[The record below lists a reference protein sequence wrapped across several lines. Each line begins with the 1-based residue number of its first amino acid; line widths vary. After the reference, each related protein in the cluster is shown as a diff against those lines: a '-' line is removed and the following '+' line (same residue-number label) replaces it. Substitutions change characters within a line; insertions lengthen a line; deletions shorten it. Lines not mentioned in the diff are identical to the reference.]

1 MSYQIKSG
9 HIISPHDTS
18 YHTMSDHFIPY
29 HVISYHIKS
38 SHHMPYQNISSRL
51 MSYHIKAHQ
60 IILDHIISHH
70 VISILVWVHLSH
82 PRRSANFFHEKNGSF
97 WISRSGAGIH
107 QNRAVVSSCLVRW
120 DCHVTTLRWLWWLVV
135 TEQTDNELQVH
146 IFSLMILPFARLD
159 ILLANMGPVSLSG

>member
-51 MSYHIKAHQ
+51 MSYHIKARQ

-70 VISILVWVHLSH
+70 VISYPYLFRYIYLTLEDLPISSMKKMALFGSPEVELESIKIEPQSFRHVW
-82 PRRSANFFHEKNGSF
+82 SAGT
-97 WISRSGAGIH
+97 
-107 QNRAVVSSCLVRW
+107 VM
-120 DCHVTTLRWLWWLVV
+120 
-135 TEQTDNELQVH
+135 LQ
-146 IFSLMILPFARLD
+146 PFRGYGGLY
-159 ILLANMGPVSLSG
+159 GH

>member
-1 MSYQIKSG
+1 MSYHIKSG

-51 MSYHIKAHQ
+51 MSYHIKARQ

-70 VISILVWVHLSH
+70 VISYPYLFRYIYLTLEDLPISSMKKMALFGSPEVELESIKIEPQSFRHVW
-82 PRRSANFFHEKNGSF
+82 SAGTVMLQPFDGYGGLWSLNKPIMNYKSIFF
-97 WISRSGAGIH
+97 
-107 QNRAVVSSCLVRW
+107 L
-120 DCHVTTLRWLWWLVV
+120 
-135 TEQTDNELQVH
+135 
-146 IFSLMILPFARLD
+146 
-159 ILLANMGPVSLSG
+159 